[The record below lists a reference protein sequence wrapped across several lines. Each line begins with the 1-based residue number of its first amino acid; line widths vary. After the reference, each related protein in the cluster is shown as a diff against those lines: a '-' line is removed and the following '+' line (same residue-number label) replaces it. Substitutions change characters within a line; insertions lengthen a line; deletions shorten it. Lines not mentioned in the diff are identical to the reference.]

1 MLNYKKSLKYL
12 SYSFKAKA
20 ILENIGYPEYI
31 KNKTALAQK
40 YDGVRFKSGL
50 THILKFWD
58 AILVYI
64 FSAEANRRLLR
75 QRFKEVRVLCEGEL

>member
-1 MLNYKKSLKYL
+1 
-12 SYSFKAKA
+12 
-20 ILENIGYPEYI
+20 
-31 KNKTALAQK
+31 LAQK